1 MKTTLSLLIVLMLV
15 VVAAHLTSL
24 HATKE
29 RFANTGA
36 ACAMQMEMKDD

>member
-1 MKTTLSLLIVLMLV
+1 MKTALTLLIAGLPV
-15 VVAAHLTSL
+15 VMAAHLTSL
-24 HATKE
+24 HATME

>member
-1 MKTTLSLLIVLMLV
+1 MKTALTLLIAAPLV
-15 VVAAHLTSL
+15 AMAAHLTSL

-36 ACAMQMEMKDD
+36 ACAMQMEK

>member
-1 MKTTLSLLIVLMLV
+1 MKTALTLLIAAPLV
-15 VVAAHLTSL
+15 VWAAHLTSL